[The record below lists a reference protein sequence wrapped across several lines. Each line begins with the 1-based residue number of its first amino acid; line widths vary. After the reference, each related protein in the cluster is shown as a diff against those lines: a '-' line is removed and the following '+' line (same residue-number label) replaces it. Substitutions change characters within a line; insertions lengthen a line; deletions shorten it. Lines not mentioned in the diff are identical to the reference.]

1 MSFYFS
7 NVITYPTVPLNSGE
21 GDSLAT
27 AFQKLNQNFNTLSN
41 IGNAEIKVVGITSSY
56 ISIFNQLEAA
66 TIRAQTLGNT
76 GSNFSGNLFSGN
88 TFVANVFTANS
99 FSTNTI
105 TAINYQG
112 NIGTGGGNAAI
123 VTTLT
128 ASGNVTVANLTVNG
142 FAVLTSVSLTSLQ
155 NTPIG
160 STTAN
165 TGRFTNLT
173 VTGSTSTSGNVNMSG
188 NLSVATIRGT
198 RFIVKDVNN
207 SLATNVPASYTLTL
221 SPESNI
227 SQYSAATVNTNVTI
241 TYASIT
247 AGCDRNFV
255 FRNFQNN
262 TARQIVLPNSF
273 NNKGSTTVVLA
284 ANANVFMQFIPFDTT
299 SANVFVK
306 ITNN

>member
-1 MSFYFS
+1 MPFYFS

-21 GDSLAT
+21 GDSLAI
-27 AFQKLNQNFNTLSN
+27 AFQKLNQNFNTLTN
-41 IGNAEIKVVGITSSY
+41 IGNAEIRVVGITSSY
-56 ISIFNQLEAA
+56 ISSFNQIEAA
-66 TIRAQTLGNT
+66 TIRAQTIGNA

-88 TFVANVFTANS
+88 TFSVNVFTANT

-105 TAINYQG
+105 TATNYQG

-123 VTTLT
+123 VTTLV

-142 FAVLTSVSLTSLQ
+142 FATLTSISLTSLE

-160 STTAN
+160 FTTAN

-173 VTGSTSTSGNVNMSG
+173 VTGATTTTGNVNMSG
-188 NLSVATIRGT
+188 NLSVATIRGS

-207 SLATNVPASYTLTL
+207 SLSTNVPASYTLTL
-221 SPESNI
+221 SPDANI
-227 SQYSAATVNTNVTI
+227 TQFTAATVNTNVTI
-241 TYASIT
+241 TYGTIT

-273 NNKGSTTVVLA
+273 NNKGGATVVLA

-299 SANVFVK
+299 SANVFVR

>member
-1 MSFYFS
+1 MPFYFS

-21 GDSLAT
+21 GDSLAI
-27 AFQKLNQNFNTLSN
+27 AFQKLNQNFNTLTN
-41 IGNAEIKVVGITSSY
+41 IGNAEIRVVGITSSY
-56 ISIFNQLEAA
+56 ISSFNQIEAA
-66 TIRAQTLGNT
+66 TIRAQTMGNA

-88 TFVANVFTANS
+88 TFVANVFTANT

-105 TAINYQG
+105 TATNYQG

-123 VTTLT
+123 VTTLV

-142 FAVLTSVSLTSLQ
+142 FATITSISLASID

-173 VTGSTSTSGNVNMSG
+173 VTGLTTTTGNVAMSG
-188 NLSVATIRGT
+188 NLNVATIRGS
-198 RFIVKDVNN
+198 RFIVKDVSN
-207 SLATNVPASYTLTL
+207 SLSTNVPAAYTLTL

-227 SQYSAATVNTNVTI
+227 AQFSAATVNTNVTI
-241 TYASIT
+241 TYGTIT
-247 AGCDRNFV
+247 EGCDRIFV
-255 FRNFQNN
+255 FRNFQNS

-273 NNKGSTTVVLA
+273 NNKGNATVVMA

-299 SANVFVK
+299 SSNVFVK

>member
-1 MSFYFS
+1 MPFYFS

-21 GDSLAT
+21 GDSLAI
-27 AFQKLNQNFNTLSN
+27 AFQKLNQNFNTLTN
-41 IGNAEIKVVGITSSY
+41 IGNAEIRVVGITSSY
-56 ISIFNQLEAA
+56 ISSFNQIEAA
-66 TIRAQTLGNT
+66 TIRAQTMGNA

-88 TFVANVFTANS
+88 TFVANVFTANT

-105 TAINYQG
+105 TATNYRG

-123 VTTLT
+123 VTTLV

-142 FAVLTSVSLTSLQ
+142 FATITSISLASID

-173 VTGSTSTSGNVNMSG
+173 VTGLTTTTGNVAMSG
-188 NLSVATIRGT
+188 NLNVATIRGS
-198 RFIVKDVNN
+198 RFIVKDVSN
-207 SLATNVPASYTLTL
+207 SLGTNVPASYTLTL

-227 SQYSAATVNTNVTI
+227 AQFSAATVNTNVTI
-241 TYASIT
+241 TYGTIT
-247 AGCDRNFV
+247 EGCDRIFV
-255 FRNFQNN
+255 FRNFQNS

-273 NNKGSTTVVLA
+273 NNKGNATVVIA

-299 SANVFVK
+299 SSNVFVK

>member
-1 MSFYFS
+1 MPFYFS

-41 IGNAEIKVVGITSSY
+41 IGNAEIRVVGITSSY

-66 TIRAQTLGNT
+66 TIRAQTVGNA

-88 TFVANVFTANS
+88 TVIANVFTANT

-105 TAINYQG
+105 TATNYQG

-123 VTTLT
+123 VTTLS
-128 ASGNVTVANLTVNG
+128 ASGNVSVGNLTVNG
-142 FAVLTSVSLTSLQ
+142 FATITSISLSGIE

-160 STTAN
+160 LTTAN
-165 TGRFTNLT
+165 IGRFTNLT
-173 VTGSTSTSGNVNMSG
+173 VTGTSSTTGNVNVDG
-188 NLSVATIRGT
+188 NLTVRTIRGS
-198 RFIVKDVNN
+198 RFIVKDVSN
-207 SLATNVPASYTLTL
+207 SLSTNVPAAFTLTL

-227 SQYSAATVNTNVTI
+227 SQFSAATVNTNVTI

-247 AGCDRNFV
+247 EGCDRNFV
-255 FRNFQNN
+255 FRNFQNG

-273 NNKGSTTVVLA
+273 NNKGASTVVLT

>member
-88 TFVANVFTANS
+88 TFVANVFTANA

-142 FAVLTSVSLTSLQ
+142 FAVLTSLSLTSLE

-173 VTGSTSTSGNVNMSG
+173 VTGATTTTGNVVMGG
-188 NLSVATIRGT
+188 NLSVATIRGS
-198 RFIVKDVNN
+198 RFIVKDVSN

-227 SQYSAATVNTNVTI
+227 AQFSAATVNTNVTI

-247 AGCDRNFV
+247 EGCDRNFV

-273 NNKGSTTVVLA
+273 NNKGSATVVLA

-299 SANVFVK
+299 SANVFVR

>member
-1 MSFYFS
+1 MPFYFS

-66 TIRAQTLGNT
+66 TIRAQTLGNA

-88 TFVANVFTANS
+88 TFSANIFTANT
-99 FSTNTI
+99 FTTNTI
-105 TAINYQG
+105 SSTNYLG

-123 VTTLT
+123 VTTLS

-142 FAVLTSVSLTSLQ
+142 FATMTAISLGSLD

-160 STTAN
+160 LTTAN

-173 VTGSTSTSGNVNMSG
+173 ITGTGFAQGNVSVNG
-188 NLSVATIRGT
+188 NLSVPTIRGS

-207 SLATNVPASYTLTL
+207 SLTSNVPASYSLSL
-221 SPESNI
+221 SPDSNI
-227 SQYSAATVNTNVTI
+227 TQFTAATVNTNVTI
-241 TYASIT
+241 TYTSIT
-247 AGCDRNFV
+247 EGCDRVFV

-273 NNKGSTTVVLA
+273 NNKGNATVVLS
-284 ANANVFMQFIPFDTT
+284 ANANIFMQFIPFDTT
-299 SANVFVK
+299 SSNVFVK